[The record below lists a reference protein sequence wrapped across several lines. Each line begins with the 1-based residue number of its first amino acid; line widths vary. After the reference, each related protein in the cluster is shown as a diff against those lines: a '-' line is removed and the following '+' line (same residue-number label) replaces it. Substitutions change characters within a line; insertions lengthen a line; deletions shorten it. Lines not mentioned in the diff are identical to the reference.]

1 MVFLKNLLSRFK
13 SSFAA
18 KAAVVAVVLVSVSA
32 VAMFDTYPTYIKK
45 EVVLT
50 SAECSEVATLVAVL
64 PYKHQNPDV
73 AIPKAA
79 ADEMAKA
86 TRLSKRVANWV
97 LKQSGDSIKEM
108 PPMFVWM
115 QLYQGCMASEGKITL
130 D

>member
-1 MVFLKNLLSRFK
+1 MDFLESLLSRLK
-13 SSFAA
+13 QSFAA
-18 KAAVVAVVLVSVSA
+18 KAAVVAVLVLSASA

-50 SAECSEVATLVAVL
+50 PAECSEVATLIAVV
-64 PYKHQNPDV
+64 PYKHQNPNV

-79 ADEMAKA
+79 VDEMAKA
-86 TRLSKRVANWV
+86 TRLSKRVANWA
-97 LKQSGDSIKEM
+97 LKNGGDSIKEM

-115 QLYQGCMASEGKITL
+115 QIYQGCMASEGKITL